1 MLRKE
6 FIREGMYAGKK
17 YIFTHWNP
25 ANNMVWADNMAC
37 GHANG
42 ITICGCWIPSNKVTW
57 L

>member
-37 GHANG
+37 GHVNG